1 MYIYDPYTDSFVF
14 KYNPPPII
22 PIVKTYGR
30 WVKGT
35 GENGVTTSL
44 FCSKCNYE
52 NKYWE
57 KWNYCPNCGERKVLE

>member
-1 MYIYDPYTDSFVF
+1 MYTYDPYTDSFVF

-22 PIVKTYGR
+22 SVGK
-30 WVKGT
+30 WVKGI

-52 NKYWE
+52 NKHWE
-57 KWNYCPNCGERKVLE
+57 KWNYCPNCGERKVLNNI